1 MDFTVF
7 GREESAELFNAMLE
21 NMPEELKETAVKEF
35 GSVEK
40 WKEHYLDAVSSEKV
54 QKQYAKVVEWYGGKE
69 AYKEAVEHPLSEEI
83 RVSYKNRIDHIL
95 GKFSEKRDR
104 DVDSFEI
111 RSLVGEYGFVMKQF
125 LQLKDEKEI
134 MLSQARMY
142 LDEQVEETTDARYGP
157 GFADFLHRAIEAFYE
172 R

>member
-1 MDFTVF
+1 
-7 GREESAELFNAMLE
+7 
-21 NMPEELKETAVKEF
+21 MPEELKETAVKEF

-83 RVSYKNRIDHIL
+83 R
-95 GKFSEKRDR
+95 
-104 DVDSFEI
+104 
-111 RSLVGEYGFVMKQF
+111 SLVGEYGFVMKQF

-142 LDEQVEETTDARYGP
+142 LDEQVEGTTDARYGP

>member
-1 MDFTVF
+1 M
-7 GREESAELFNAMLE
+7 
-21 NMPEELKETAVKEF
+21 
-35 GSVEK
+35 
-40 WKEHYLDAVSSEKV
+40 
-54 QKQYAKVVEWYGGKE
+54 KE
-69 AYKEAVEHPLSEEI
+69 AYKEAVEHPLSE
-83 RVSYKNRIDHIL
+83 
-95 GKFSEKRDR
+95 
-104 DVDSFEI
+104 EI